1 MIVLVNLLLL
11 LNGNRMKKIIFLFLA
26 VTMCIIIWQNRIN
39 IVIWSIP
46 KILNVVRPISSEG
59 NSDWQEG
66 PIEKD
71 SSDTRPNII
80 LILADDLGFN
90 DISFYNGGAGSG
102 SLMTPNIDQIAFD
115 GVIFE
120 NGYAANAMCAQ
131 SRASIMTGRY
141 STRFGFEFTPLF
153 PGATK
158 LMEWII
164 NIEDPELKVE
174 FKKEAYSKL
183 ENVLSAGVPS
193 SEVTIAEVLSLIHI

>member
-1 MIVLVNLLLL
+1 MIAQVNLLLL

-26 VTMCIIIWQNRIN
+26 VTMCIIIWHNRIN

-46 KILNVVRPISSEG
+46 KILNFVRPISSEG

-71 SSDTRPNII
+71 SFDTRPNII

-174 FKKEAYSKL
+174 FKK
-183 ENVLSAGVPS
+183 
-193 SEVTIAEVLSLIHI
+193 